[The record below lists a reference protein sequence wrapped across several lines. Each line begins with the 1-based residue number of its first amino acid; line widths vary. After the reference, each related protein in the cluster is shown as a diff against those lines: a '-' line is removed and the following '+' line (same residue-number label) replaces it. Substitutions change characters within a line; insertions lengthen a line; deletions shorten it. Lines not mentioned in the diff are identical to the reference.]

1 MNVADETVFVVD
13 DDESLC
19 SSLEWMLSAEGLTCE
34 TFRSGEA
41 FLDRYKNDP
50 GCLLLDVRMPGMGG
64 LELQEELK
72 TRGLELPIIFVSG
85 HADVPI
91 AVNAMRQGAMDVIEK
106 PFDKRMLIDRILSAF
121 ERDRSNREQRM
132 VRASLEER
140 MELLTPREREV
151 FAEIVKGLSNK
162 EVAFELGLSARTV
175 EKHKERVLR
184 KMRVGSPA
192 ELIRVATEHALA

>member
-1 MNVADETVFVVD
+1 MNVAGETVFVVD

-41 FLDRYKNDP
+41 FLDRYHNEP

-64 LELQEELK
+64 LELQEELGK
-72 TRGLELPIIFVSG
+72 RGAELPIIFVSG

-91 AVNAMRQGAMDVIEK
+91 AVNAMRAGAIDVIEK
-106 PFDKRMLIDRILSAF
+106 PFDKRLLIDRILSAF
-121 ERDRSNREQRM
+121 ERDRSGRERRL

-140 MELLTPREREV
+140 MELLTPREGEV

-162 EVAFELGLSARTV
+162 EIASVLGLSARTV